1 MRRKLFYWLV
11 RDVFNLAVGVVL
23 PKPLQILR
31 AILFPLETLCC
42 RNQNINY
49 DPQTDTF
56 VIYSIRYSGELFHDW
71 SQNGL
76 PIGTKF
82 EIAKRENGVV
92 CLNKIE

>member
-1 MRRKLFYWLV
+1 MRKKLFYWLV
-11 RDVFNLAVGVVL
+11 RDVFNIAVGVVL

-42 RNQNINY
+42 RNQNINC

-56 VIYSIRYSGELFHDW
+56 VIYGMRYSGELFHDW

-76 PIGTKF
+76 PIDSKF
-82 EIAKRENGVV
+82 EIFKHENGTIR
-92 CLNKIE
+92 LNKIN